1 MSTVHLI
8 NFHGPR
14 ESMLAQ
20 MAEESVARGWK
31 PESMV
36 ILASRWKITIT
47 NEQAIQYMDA
57 ARTDIAEGNIPF

>member
-8 NFHGPR
+8 NFRGTR
-14 ESMLAQ
+14 EEMLAQ

-57 ARTDIAEGNIPF
+57 TRTDIADGNIPF

>member
-1 MSTVHLI
+1 MSVHLI
-8 NFHGPR
+8 NFTGTT
-14 ESMLAQ
+14 EEKLDQ
-20 MAEESVARGWK
+20 MAHECLSRGWK

-57 ARTDIAEGNIPF
+57 ARTEIAEGNIPF